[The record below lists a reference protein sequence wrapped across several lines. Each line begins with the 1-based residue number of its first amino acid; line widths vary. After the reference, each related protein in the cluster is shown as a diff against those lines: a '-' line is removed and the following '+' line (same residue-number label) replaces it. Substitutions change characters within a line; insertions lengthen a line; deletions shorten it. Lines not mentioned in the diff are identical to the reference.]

1 MVKIDKYDD
10 EFCNEFY
17 KCVDEHLL
25 TEDKT
30 VKDKKSRTKDK
41 EQRIEQLEQRIV
53 GYSNKLFKK
62 SIGDFKELILMPY
75 KEIEKNYLYMKINDK
90 QTEHIFTTYKPD
102 FDEMIGAYKRVV
114 ESTSNKIKMNVRM
127 VNESKLYVCPYCNR
141 SYISSRGEEVSGAQ
155 LDHFFPKSAYPIFE
169 LCLYNLVSS
178 CGDCNRVKSKSTVEL
193 ISPFDYTVD
202 WNKIKFSYEPIN
214 TQDNKITINT
224 SDLKMK
230 NNINE
235 MKIEEAYQIHGE
247 EVNRLTEKKMMY
259 EKSQIEEFDEM
270 LKKINITQS
279 DYKELIFGP
288 QITDDMLKKMPLGKL
303 KRDLM
308 NELEIYK

>member
-30 VKDKKSRTKDK
+30 VKDKKSR
-41 EQRIEQLEQRIV
+41 IEQLEQRIV
-53 GYSNKLFKK
+53 GYSNKIFKK

-127 VNESKLYVCPYCNR
+127 VNESKRYVCPYCNR

-155 LDHFFPKSAYPIFE
+155 LDHFFPKSAYPIFA
-169 LCLYNLVSS
+169 LCLYNLVPS

-214 TQDNKITINT
+214 TQDNKITINR
-224 SDLKMK
+224 S
-230 NNINE
+230 
-235 MKIEEAYQIHGE
+235 
-247 EVNRLTEKKMMY
+247 
-259 EKSQIEEFDEM
+259 
-270 LKKINITQS
+270 
-279 DYKELIFGP
+279 
-288 QITDDMLKKMPLGKL
+288 
-303 KRDLM
+303 
-308 NELEIYK
+308 